1 MAPSRRTYTA
11 AEAARYILE
20 GDGSDRNCGKLRYV
34 YKLGSVSLSGKI
46 LMTADA
52 NNNNCRVPVTGKCV
66 HVEIRA
72 MYSIIFVIIITYRY
86 VTAHKPLIK

>member
-1 MAPSRRTYTA
+1 MAFTNGTQSSHFTA

-20 GDGSDRNCGKLRYV
+20 GDGSELDLTDSGPRNCGKLRYV

-46 LMTADA
+46 PMTADA

-66 HVEIRA
+66 RVETQL
-72 MYSIIFVIIITYRY
+72 YSGDV
-86 VTAHKPLIK
+86 